1 MNDTDPRSE
10 RPVSERPEMERPEIE
25 RKPGDEQRPTHPVEP
40 RDDADTAAAEAAT
53 PAAPETV
60 KAEPVEPALQVPE
73 APAAIPSPVSVNPA
87 ELGPIAPTP
96 VAQAAVASEVP
107 EHMVPEEPVEAP
119 AIPPVESVSPVQRDV
134 MDVAGQVNA
143 QGAAEP
149 HSQPEPEALIQRAP
163 LHAAPHPA
171 PQPSQG
177 PIIIPVSAKEALRP
191 TPVPAPPPKLKKSRG
206 SRSQVVVFLN
216 FLMTVLVFLT
226 MALGGAIYYGLS
238 TFSEQGPSTVN
249 SNFIVKPGWG
259 LGDISR
265 GLEASNL
272 ISDARVFQYVTK
284 SFLRD
289 RTLKAGEYEIKAGA
303 SMKEIVE
310 LMESGKSILYSVTL
324 PEGLTVQ
331 QIFDRLRAD
340 PVLEGDLP
348 TKMPDEGTLRPDTYK
363 FTRGAKRAEIVA
375 QMKAA
380 QSKLVDDIWARRSP
394 DLFLKT
400 KEQFVTLASIV
411 EKETGKADERTLV
424 ASVFLNR
431 LEKKMRLQSD
441 PTIIYGIFGGAGKP
455 SDRPIYQSD
464 LKKMTPYNT
473 YVIDGLPPG
482 PICNPGR
489 AALEAVANPSKT
501 SNLYFVADGTGGHV
515 FAATLEEH
523 NANVKKWR
531 QVEDQQANPTGTDAG
546 ATAPTPAP
554 QQ

>member
-1 MNDTDPRSE
+1 MNDRVNDMDPKSE
-10 RPVSERPEMERPEIE
+10 RE
-25 RKPGDEQRPTHPVEP
+25 PGNEPRPTHPVDAPAVAPAEP
-40 RDDADTAAAEAAT
+40 HLEAAAREPAASDRAYEQARSAPIP
-53 PAAPETV
+53 PAAP
-60 KAEPVEPALQVPE
+60 VP
-73 APAAIPSPVSVNPA
+73 PAAPSPA
-87 ELGPIAPTP
+87 EITPGDLGPIAAVPSPAAPTTANETP
-96 VAQAAVASEVP
+96 AEPASPEPPAGDREPSREASEEFVAEPNPSQQAAAAS
-107 EHMVPEEPVEAP
+107 
-119 AIPPVESVSPVQRDV
+119 
-134 MDVAGQVNA
+134 AGV
-143 QGAAEP
+143 
-149 HSQPEPEALIQRAP
+149 RAGG
-163 LHAAPHPA
+163 
-171 PQPSQG
+171 QTGGQQSQG

-206 SRSQVVVFLN
+206 SRSQVVVFMN
-216 FLMTVLVFLT
+216 FVMTILVFLT
-226 MALGGAIYYGLS
+226 IALGGIIYYGLS

-265 GLEASNL
+265 GLEASGL

-284 SFLRD
+284 SFLRN

-340 PVLEGDLP
+340 PVLEGELP
-348 TKMPDEGTLRPDTYK
+348 AKMPDEGTLRPDTYK
-363 FTRGAKRAEIVA
+363 FTRGAKRSEIVA

-380 QSKLVDDIWARRSP
+380 QTKLVDDLWAKRSP

-441 PTIIYGIFGGAGKP
+441 PTVIYGIFGGEGKP

-489 AALEAVANPSKT
+489 AALEAVANPSRT
-501 SNLYFVADGTGGHV
+501 NDLYFVADGTGGHV

-531 QVEDQQANPTGTDAG
+531 QVEEQQTNPTGTDAG
-546 ATAPTPAP
+546 ATAPAPTP

>member
-1 MNDTDPRSE
+1 MNDIDPKRE
-10 RPVSERPEMERPEIE
+10 RE
-25 RKPGDEQRPTHPVEP
+25 PGDEQRPTHPV
-40 RDDADTAAAEAAT
+40 DADADAGKANFDAAAQVNSEA
-53 PAAPETV
+53 V
-60 KAEPVEPALQVPE
+60 KAEPVETVATTPDV
-73 APAAIPSPVSVNPA
+73 PAAIPSPAAINPA

-96 VAQAAVASEVP
+96 AAQAAVEN
-107 EHMVPEEPVEAP
+107 EAP
-119 AIPPVESVSPVQRDV
+119 AAETPAAAVPVPQAPAVEIEPRKEAEASPAEAGSVPPAPSEPEPLRD
-134 MDVAGQVNA
+134 QVKPQA
-143 QGAAEP
+143 S
-149 HSQPEPEALIQRAP
+149 SQPVPP
-163 LHAAPHPA
+163 SAPH
-171 PQPSQG
+171 PSQG

-216 FLMTVLVFLT
+216 FVMTVLVFLT
-226 MALGGAIYYGLS
+226 IALGGAIYYGLS
-238 TFSEQGPSTVN
+238 TFSEKGPTTVN

-259 LGDISR
+259 VGDISR
-265 GLEASNL
+265 GLEASGL

-284 SFLRD
+284 SYLHN

-340 PVLEGDLP
+340 PVLDGDLP
-348 TKMPDEGTLRPDTYK
+348 AKMPDEGTLRPDTYK
-363 FTRGAKRAEIVA
+363 FTRGAKRSEIVA

-380 QSKLVDDIWARRSP
+380 QTKLVDDLWAKRSP
-394 DLFLKT
+394 DLFIKT

-411 EKETGKADERTLV
+411 EKETGKPDERTLV

-441 PTIIYGIFGGAGKP
+441 PTVIYGIFGGEGKP

-464 LKKMTPYNT
+464 LKKLTPYNT

-501 SNLYFVADGTGGHV
+501 NDLYFVADGTGGHV

-523 NANVKKWR
+523 NANVRKWR
-531 QVEDQQANPTGTDAG
+531 QVEEQQTNPTGTDAG
-546 ATAPTPAP
+546 ATAPTPAT

>member
-1 MNDTDPRSE
+1 MNDIDPKN
-10 RPVSERPEMERPEIE
+10 ERPESE
-25 RKPGDEQRPTHPVEP
+25 RKPGDEQRPTPAV
-40 RDDADTAAAEAAT
+40 DANADAGKANAE
-53 PAAPETV
+53 PAAPAIPEV
-60 KAEPVEPALQVPE
+60 VRDEPVEAVTPTPYM
-73 APAAIPSPVSVNPA
+73 PAAIPSPAAINPA
-87 ELGPIAPTP
+87 ELGPIAPKP
-96 VAQAAVASEVP
+96 AVQAAVENETPAAVTPVP
-107 EHMVPEEPVEAP
+107 QAPSVE
-119 AIPPVESVSPVQRDV
+119 I
-134 MDVAGQVNA
+134 
-143 QGAAEP
+143 EP
-149 HSQPEPEALIQRAP
+149 HVDAEVDPAEAESIPAAPPEPEPVREPVKPQAASQP
-163 LHAAPHPA
+163 LHPSASH
-171 PQPSQG
+171 QSQG

-191 TPVPAPPPKLKKSRG
+191 APVPAPPQKVKKSRG
-206 SRSQVVVFLN
+206 SRSQIVVFLN
-216 FLMTVLVFLT
+216 FVMTVLVFLT
-226 MALGGAIYYGLS
+226 VALGGAIYYGLS
-238 TFSEQGPSTVN
+238 TFSEQGPSSVN

-284 SFLRD
+284 SFLRN

-340 PVLEGDLP
+340 PILEGDLP
-348 TKMPDEGTLRPDTYK
+348 AKMPDEGTLRPDTYK

-380 QSKLVDDIWARRSP
+380 QSKLVDDLWARRSP

-464 LKKMTPYNT
+464 LKKVTPYNT

-501 SNLYFVADGTGGHV
+501 NNLYFVADGTGGHV

-531 QVEDQQANPTGTDAG
+531 AVEDQQTNPTGTDAG

>member
-1 MNDTDPRSE
+1 
-10 RPVSERPEMERPEIE
+10 ME
-25 RKPGDEQRPTHPVEP
+25 
-40 RDDADTAAAEAAT
+40 
-53 PAAPETV
+53 
-60 KAEPVEPALQVPE
+60 
-73 APAAIPSPVSVNPA
+73 
-87 ELGPIAPTP
+87 
-96 VAQAAVASEVP
+96 
-107 EHMVPEEPVEAP
+107 
-119 AIPPVESVSPVQRDV
+119 
-134 MDVAGQVNA
+134 VAGQVPA

-149 HSQPEPEALIQRAP
+149 LSQPELEASTQRAP

-171 PQPSQG
+171 PPPSQG

-226 MALGGAIYYGLS
+226 IALAGAIYYGLS

-340 PVLEGDLP
+340 TVLEGDLP
-348 TKMPDEGTLRPDTYK
+348 AKMPDEGTLRPDTYK

-394 DLFLKT
+394 ELFLKT

-531 QVEDQQANPTGTDAG
+531 QVEDQQTSPTGTDAG
-546 ATAPTPAP
+546 ATAPAAAP

>member
-1 MNDTDPRSE
+1 MNDIDPK
-10 RPVSERPEMERPEIE
+10 SERPEFE
-25 RKPGDEQRPTHPVEP
+25 RKPGDELRPVASV
-40 RDDADTAAAEAAT
+40 DGKAET
-53 PAAPETV
+53 VSEVPAAPANSETV
-60 KAEPVEPALQVPE
+60 RSEPVEHVPAAVHPEVPV
-73 APAAIPSPVSVNPA
+73 AIPSPAEITPA
-87 ELGPIAPTP
+87 DLGPIAPTP
-96 VAQAAVASEVP
+96 VAQAAVESEAPVTEATGSQADAAP
-107 EHMVPEEPVEAP
+107 QANAVGIERPVEAEAAAPVAP
-119 AIPPVESVSPVQRDV
+119 ADPIVES
-134 MDVAGQVNA
+134 A
-143 QGAAEP
+143 
-149 HSQPEPEALIQRAP
+149 PEPAKP
-163 LHAAPHPA
+163 AAAAQPASHPA
-171 PQPSQG
+171 PPPSQG

-226 MALGGAIYYGLS
+226 IALGGAIYYGLS

-340 PVLEGDLP
+340 TVLEGELP
-348 TKMPDEGTLRPDTYK
+348 AKMPDEGTLRPDTYK

-380 QSKLVDDIWARRSP
+380 QTKLVDDIWARRSP

-501 SNLYFVADGTGGHV
+501 NNLYFVADGTGGHV
-515 FAATLEEH
+515 FASTLEEH

-531 QVEDQQANPTGTDAG
+531 QVEDQQTNPTGTDAG
-546 ATAPTPAP
+546 ATAPAPAP

>member
-1 MNDTDPRSE
+1 MA
-10 RPVSERPEMERPEIE
+10 PVPP
-25 RKPGDEQRPTHPVEP
+25 
-40 RDDADTAAAEAAT
+40 
-53 PAAPETV
+53 
-60 KAEPVEPALQVPE
+60 L
-73 APAAIPSPVSVNPA
+73 
-87 ELGPIAPTP
+87 PTP
-96 VAQAAVASEVP
+96 PSA
-107 EHMVPEEPVEAP
+107 
-119 AIPPVESVSPVQRDV
+119 
-134 MDVAGQVNA
+134 
-143 QGAAEP
+143 P
-149 HSQPEPEALIQRAP
+149 HS
-163 LHAAPHPA
+163 A
-171 PQPSQG
+171 PQQSQG

-191 TPVPAPPPKLKKSRG
+191 TPVPAPPQKLRKSRG

-216 FLMTVLVFLT
+216 FVMTVLVFLT
-226 MALGGAIYYGLS
+226 IALGGAIYYGLA

-265 GLEASNL
+265 GLEASGI

-284 SFLRD
+284 SFLRN

-310 LMESGKSILYSVTL
+310 LLESGKSILYSVTL

-340 PVLEGDLP
+340 TVLEGDLP
-348 TKMPDEGTLRPDTYK
+348 PKMPDEGTLRPDTYK

-380 QSKLVDDIWARRSP
+380 QTKLVDDLWARRSP
-394 DLFLKT
+394 DLFLKS
-400 KEQFVTLASIV
+400 KEQFITLASIV

-424 ASVFLNR
+424 ASVFINR

-441 PTIIYGIFGGAGKP
+441 PTVIYGIFGGAGKP
-455 SDRPIYQSD
+455 SDRPIFQSD
-464 LKKMTPYNT
+464 LKKLTPYNT
-473 YVIDGLPPG
+473 YAIDGLPPA

-501 SNLYFVADGTGGHV
+501 NYLYFVADGTGGHV

-531 QVEDQQANPTGTDAG
+531 QVEDQQTNPTGTDAG
-546 ATAPTPAP
+546 ATATQPAT

>member
-1 MNDTDPRSE
+1 MNDIDPK
-10 RPVSERPEMERPEIE
+10 SERPESE
-25 RKPGDEQRPTHPVEP
+25 RKPGDEQRPTRPVDASADAEVAAPVDPEAVKVEP
-40 RDDADTAAAEAAT
+40 IEAAPAT
-53 PAAPETV
+53 PAS
-60 KAEPVEPALQVPE
+60 E
-73 APAAIPSPVSVNPA
+73 APAAIPSPAAINPA

-96 VAQAAVASEVP
+96 AAQAAVENETPAAETP
-107 EHMVPEEPVEAP
+107 AEATPVLQAP
-119 AIPPVESVSPVQRDV
+119 AVEIEPRAEAEASPAEAESIPAVP
-134 MDVAGQVNA
+134 
-143 QGAAEP
+143 
-149 HSQPEPEALIQRAP
+149 PEPEPVREPVKPQ
-163 LHAAPHPA
+163 AASQPVHPSA
-171 PQPSQG
+171 PQQSQG

-191 TPVPAPPPKLKKSRG
+191 APVPAPPQKLRKSRG

-216 FLMTVLVFLT
+216 FVMTVLVFLT
-226 MALGGAIYYGLS
+226 VALGGAIYYGLS
-238 TFSEQGPSTVN
+238 TFSEQGPSSVN

-265 GLEASNL
+265 GLEASGI

-284 SFLRD
+284 SFLRN

-331 QIFDRLRAD
+331 QIFDRLRTD
-340 PVLEGDLP
+340 TVLEGDLP
-348 TKMPDEGTLRPDTYK
+348 AKMPDEGTLRPDTYK

-380 QSKLVDDIWARRSP
+380 QSKLVDDLWARRAP
-394 DLFLKT
+394 DLMLKS
-400 KEQFVTLASIV
+400 KEQFITLASIV

-431 LEKKMRLQSD
+431 LEKRMRLQSD
-441 PTIIYGIFGGAGKP
+441 PTVIYGIFGGAGKP
-455 SDRPIYQSD
+455 SDRPIFQSD

-473 YVIDGLPPG
+473 YAIDGLPPG

-501 SNLYFVADGTGGHV
+501 NNLYFVADGTGGHV
-515 FAATLEEH
+515 FAATLDEH

-531 QVEDQQANPTGTDAG
+531 QVEDQQTNPTGTDAG

>member
-1 MNDTDPRSE
+1 MNDIDPKS
-10 RPVSERPEMERPEIE
+10 ERPEIE
-25 RKPGDEQRPTHPVEP
+25 RKPGDEQRATHPV
-40 RDDADTAAAEAAT
+40 DAGADAEKPTADAAT
-53 PAAPETV
+53 PVSPEPVTI
-60 KAEPVEPALQVPE
+60 EPVEAAPAAAISE
-73 APAAIPSPVSVNPA
+73 ASAAIPSPAAINPA

-96 VAQAAVASEVP
+96 VAQAAVESEVSAAETPASAAPFTPAP
-107 EHMVPEEPVEAP
+107 EVEIEPERVAEPAAAVSA
-119 AIPPVESVSPVQRDV
+119 AATESVSL
-134 MDVAGQVNA
+134 
-143 QGAAEP
+143 
-149 HSQPEPEALIQRAP
+149 PEPEPEHEPVKPQ
-163 LHAAPHPA
+163 AAAQPTSPAVPH
-171 PQPSQG
+171 PSQG

-191 TPVPAPPPKLKKSRG
+191 APVPAPPPKLRKSRG

-216 FLMTVLVFLT
+216 FVMTVLVFLT
-226 MALGGAIYYGLS
+226 VALGGAIYYGLS
-238 TFSEQGPSTVN
+238 TFSEQGPSPVN

-265 GLEASNL
+265 GLEASGL

-284 SFLRD
+284 SFLRN

-340 PVLEGDLP
+340 TVLEGDLP
-348 TKMPDEGTLRPDTYK
+348 AKMPDEGTLRPDTYK

-380 QSKLVDDIWARRSP
+380 QSKLVDDLWARRAP
-394 DLFLKT
+394 DLILKT
-400 KEQFVTLASIV
+400 KEQFITLASIV

-441 PTIIYGIFGGAGKP
+441 PTVIYGIFGGAGKP
-455 SDRPIYQSD
+455 SDRPIFQSD

-501 SNLYFVADGTGGHV
+501 DNLYFVADGTGGHV

-531 QVEDQQANPTGTDAG
+531 QVEDQQTNPTGTDAG

>member
-1 MNDTDPRSE
+1 MNDIDPKSE
-10 RPVSERPEMERPEIE
+10 RE
-25 RKPGDEQRPTHPVEP
+25 PGDEQRTARPVHADAGSSNAGGTPVEP
-40 RDDADTAAAEAAT
+40 SLPSPAERAATEPSHAEPAQPVSAEVGREAAPIVPSPAAINPSELGPIVATPIATAASASEAPAQETAAAESSAH
-53 PAAPETV
+53 
-60 KAEPVEPALQVPE
+60 QVPAVEIEPQPEGVPAGAE
-73 APAAIPSPVSVNPA
+73 ASQPAPDAFEQSSSLPPVPPSPPPS
-87 ELGPIAPTP
+87 TP
-96 VAQAAVASEVP
+96 LS
-107 EHMVPEEPVEAP
+107 
-119 AIPPVESVSPVQRDV
+119 SP
-134 MDVAGQVNA
+134 
-143 QGAAEP
+143 
-149 HSQPEPEALIQRAP
+149 H
-163 LHAAPHPA
+163 
-171 PQPSQG
+171 PSQG

-191 TPVPAPPPKLKKSRG
+191 TPVPEPPQRLKKSRG

-216 FLMTVLVFLT
+216 FVMTVLVFLT
-226 MALGGAIYYGLS
+226 IALGGAIYYGLS

-265 GLEASNL
+265 GLEASGL

-284 SFLRD
+284 SFLRN

-331 QIFDRLRAD
+331 QVFDRLRAD
-340 PVLEGDLP
+340 TVLEGDLP
-348 TKMPDEGTLRPDTYK
+348 AKMPDEGTLRPDTYK
-363 FTRGAKRAEIVA
+363 FTRGAKRGEIVA

-380 QSKLVDDIWARRSP
+380 QAKLVEDLWAKRSP
-394 DLFLKT
+394 DLFIKT

-441 PTIIYGIFGGAGKP
+441 PTVIYGIFGGAGKP

-473 YVIDGLPPG
+473 YVVDGLPPG

-501 SNLYFVADGTGGHV
+501 SDLYFVADGTGGHV

-531 QVEDQQANPTGTDAG
+531 QVEDQQTNPTGTDAG
-546 ATAPTPAP
+546 ATATQPTP

>member
-1 MNDTDPRSE
+1 MNDIDPK
-10 RPVSERPEMERPEIE
+10 SERPESEQ
-25 RKPGDEQRPTHPVEP
+25 KPGDEQRATQAGEAGSDAKNVNPPAAVPPAVEP
-40 RDDADTAAAEAAT
+40 PLAPT
-53 PAAPETV
+53 PSAGLEMPR
-60 KAEPVEPALQVPE
+60 AEPVAEPAPSEAKAENPAPEIARVTVERTAGPGAEPQMEQPGAASQSAPPLDESAQTAGSAPQVP
-73 APAAIPSPVSVNPA
+73 PVRSAA
-87 ELGPIAPTP
+87 G
-96 VAQAAVASEVP
+96 AS
-107 EHMVPEEPVEAP
+107 
-119 AIPPVESVSPVQRDV
+119 S
-134 MDVAGQVNA
+134 G
-143 QGAAEP
+143 
-149 HSQPEPEALIQRAP
+149 
-163 LHAAPHPA
+163 
-171 PQPSQG
+171 QG

-191 TPVPAPPPKLKKSRG
+191 TPVPAPPPKVRKSRG

-216 FLMTVLVFLT
+216 FVMTILVFLSI
-226 MALGGAIYYGLS
+226 ALAGAIYYGLS
-238 TFSEQGPSTVN
+238 TYSDKGPSTVN

-265 GLEASNL
+265 GLEASGL

-284 SFLRD
+284 TYLRN

-303 SMKEIVE
+303 SMMEIVE

-348 TKMPDEGTLRPDTYK
+348 GKLPDEGTLRPDTYK
-363 FTRGAKRAEIVA
+363 FTRGAKRSEIVA

-380 QSKLVDDIWARRSP
+380 QSRLVDDLWSRRAP
-394 DLFLKT
+394 DLLLKT
-400 KEQFVTLASIV
+400 KEEFLTLASIV

-424 ASVFLNR
+424 ASVFINR

-441 PTIIYGIFGGAGKP
+441 PTVIYGIFGGAGKP

-473 YVIDGLPPG
+473 YVVDGLPPG

-501 SNLYFVADGTGGHV
+501 KDLYFVADGTGGHV
-515 FAATLEEH
+515 FAATLDEH
-523 NANVKKWR
+523 NANVRRWR
-531 QVEDQQANPTGTDAG
+531 QLEDQQANPTGTDVG
-546 ATAPTPAP
+546 ATAPEPAT

>member
-1 MNDTDPRSE
+1 MNDIDPKRE
-10 RPVSERPEMERPEIE
+10 RE
-25 RKPGDEQRPTHPVEP
+25 PGDEQRPTHPV
-40 RDDADTAAAEAAT
+40 DADADPGKANVDGAAQVNSEA
-53 PAAPETV
+53 V
-60 KAEPVEPALQVPE
+60 KAEPVETAATTPDV
-73 APAAIPSPVSVNPA
+73 PAAIPSPAAINPA

-96 VAQAAVASEVP
+96 AAQAAVEN
-107 EHMVPEEPVEAP
+107 EAP
-119 AIPPVESVSPVQRDV
+119 ATETPAAAAPVPQAPAVEIEPRKEAEASPAEAGSVPPAPSEPEPVRD
-134 MDVAGQVNA
+134 QVKPQA
-143 QGAAEP
+143 S
-149 HSQPEPEALIQRAP
+149 SQPV
-163 LHAAPHPA
+163 HSSA

-216 FLMTVLVFLT
+216 FVMTVLVFLT
-226 MALGGAIYYGLS
+226 IALGGAIYYGLS
-238 TFSEQGPSTVN
+238 TFSEKGPTTVN

-259 LGDISR
+259 VGDISR
-265 GLEASNL
+265 GLEASGL

-284 SFLRD
+284 SYLRN

-340 PVLEGDLP
+340 PVLDGDLP
-348 TKMPDEGTLRPDTYK
+348 AKMPDEGTLRPDTYK
-363 FTRGAKRAEIVA
+363 FTRGAKRSEIVA

-380 QSKLVDDIWARRSP
+380 QTKLVDDLWAKRSP
-394 DLFLKT
+394 DLFIKT

-411 EKETGKADERTLV
+411 EKETGKPDERTLV

-441 PTIIYGIFGGAGKP
+441 PTVIYGIFGGEGKP

-464 LKKMTPYNT
+464 LRKLTPYNT

-501 SNLYFVADGTGGHV
+501 NDLYFVADGTGGHV

-523 NANVKKWR
+523 NANVRKWR
-531 QVEDQQANPTGTDAG
+531 QVEEQQTNPTGTDAG

>member
-1 MNDTDPRSE
+1 MPVNDMDPKSE
-10 RPVSERPEMERPEIE
+10 RE
-25 RKPGDEQRPTHPVEP
+25 PGDEQRPAPSG
-40 RDDADTAAAEAAT
+40 DAEVVAATDTPAPEAAASVPAESAVSAETAVPAETKMPAIEPDETLTPPVAGPAAT
-53 PAAPETV
+53 
-60 KAEPVEPALQVPE
+60 
-73 APAAIPSPVSVNPA
+73 APA
-87 ELGPIAPTP
+87 
-96 VAQAAVASEVP
+96 
-107 EHMVPEEPVEAP
+107 H
-119 AIPPVESVSPVQRDV
+119 
-134 MDVAGQVNA
+134 AGQA
-143 QGAAEP
+143 Q
-149 HSQPEPEALIQRAP
+149 SQQTPP
-163 LHAAPHPA
+163 PA
-171 PQPSQG
+171 SAG

-191 TPVPAPPPKLKKSRG
+191 APVPAPPPKLRKSRG

-216 FLMTVLVFLT
+216 FVMTILVFLT
-226 MALGGAIYYGLS
+226 IALGGAIYYGLS
-238 TFSEQGPSTVN
+238 TFSEKGPATVN

-265 GLEASNL
+265 GLEASGL
-272 ISDARVFQYVTK
+272 ISDSRVFQYVTK
-284 SFLRD
+284 SYLRN

-331 QIFDRLRAD
+331 QIFDRLRAETA
-340 PVLEGDLP
+340 LEGDLP
-348 TKMPDEGTLRPDTYK
+348 SKLPDEGTLRPDTYK
-363 FTRGAKRAEIVA
+363 FTRGAKRSDIVA

-380 QSKLVDDIWARRSP
+380 QTKLVDDIWSRRSP
-394 DLFLKT
+394 ELALKT
-400 KEQFVTLASIV
+400 KEQFLTLASIV

-431 LEKKMRLQSD
+431 LEKRMRLQSD
-441 PTIIYGIFGGAGKP
+441 PTVIYGIFGGEGKP

-501 SNLYFVADGTGGHV
+501 NDLYFVADGTGGHV
-515 FAATLEEH
+515 FAATLDEH

-531 QVEDQQANPTGTDAG
+531 QIEDQPAAAGGQDGATPPADAG
-546 ATAPTPAP
+546 TQPAA
-554 QQ
+554 Q

>member
-1 MNDTDPRSE
+1 MNDIDPK
-10 RPVSERPEMERPEIE
+10 SERPESE
-25 RKPGDEQRPTHPVEP
+25 RKPGDEQHASRPV
-40 RDDADTAAAEAAT
+40 DARLDAGTAAA
-53 PAAPETV
+53 PVPPES
-60 KAEPVEPALQVPE
+60 ADPVEPAPLTPE
-73 APAAIPSPVSVNPA
+73 VPAAIPSPVSINPA

-96 VAQAAVASEVP
+96 VAQAAVAGDLSA
-107 EHMVPEEPVEAP
+107 HMAP
-119 AIPPVESVSPVQRDV
+119 AEDVPTPPTPPVESVSSAERDV
-134 MDVAGQVNA
+134 IEVAGQSEA
-143 QGAAEP
+143 QRAPEP
-149 HSQPEPEALIQRAP
+149 QPEPAP
-163 LHAAPHPA
+163 LTSRPVPPAVPHPA

-226 MALGGAIYYGLS
+226 VALGGAIYYGLS

-284 SFLRD
+284 SFLRN

-331 QIFDRLRAD
+331 QIFDRLRTD
-340 PVLEGDLP
+340 TVLEGELP
-348 TKMPDEGTLRPDTYK
+348 AKMPDEGTLRPDTYK

-400 KEQFVTLASIV
+400 KEQFLTLASIV

-424 ASVFLNR
+424 ASVFINR

>member
-1 MNDTDPRSE
+1 MNDIDPK
-10 RPVSERPEMERPEIE
+10 SERPESE
-25 RKPGDEQRPTHPVEP
+25 RKPGDELRPTTHPV
-40 RDDADTAAAEAAT
+40 DANADAGKANAEAA
-53 PAAPETV
+53 APVNPEV
-60 KAEPVEPALQVPE
+60 VEEEPVEAVTPAPDV
-73 APAAIPSPVSVNPA
+73 PAAIPSPAAINPA

-96 VAQAAVASEVP
+96 AAQAAVESETPAAETPAAAPPVP
-107 EHMVPEEPVEAP
+107 QAPAVEIEPRVEAEEAP
-119 AIPPVESVSPVQRDV
+119 AEAGSIPAAPPEQEPVREPVKPQ
-134 MDVAGQVNA
+134 
-143 QGAAEP
+143 AA
-149 HSQPEPEALIQRAP
+149 SQPTHPP
-163 LHAAPHPA
+163 APHPG
-171 PQPSQG
+171 QG

-191 TPVPAPPPKLKKSRG
+191 TPVPAPPPKLRKSRG

-216 FLMTVLVFLT
+216 FVMTVLVFLT
-226 MALGGAIYYGLS
+226 IALGGAIYYGLS

-259 LGDISR
+259 VGDISR
-265 GLEASNL
+265 GLEASGL

-284 SFLRD
+284 SFLRN

-340 PVLEGDLP
+340 TVLEGDLP
-348 TKMPDEGTLRPDTYK
+348 AKMPDEGTLRPDTYK
-363 FTRGAKRAEIVA
+363 FTRGAKRSEIVA

-380 QSKLVDDIWARRSP
+380 QSKLVDDLWARRSP

-431 LEKKMRLQSD
+431 LEKRMRLQSD
-441 PTIIYGIFGGAGKP
+441 PTVIYGIFGGAGKP
-455 SDRPIYQSD
+455 SDRPIFQSD

-501 SNLYFVADGTGGHV
+501 NNLYFVADGTGGHV

-531 QVEDQQANPTGTDAG
+531 AVEDQQTNPTGTDAG

>member
-1 MNDTDPRSE
+1 MNDIDPKRE
-10 RPVSERPEMERPEIE
+10 RE
-25 RKPGDEQRPTHPVEP
+25 PGDEQRPTHPV
-40 RDDADTAAAEAAT
+40 DADADAGKANFDAAAQVNSEA
-53 PAAPETV
+53 V
-60 KAEPVEPALQVPE
+60 KAEPVETVATTPDV
-73 APAAIPSPVSVNPA
+73 PAAIPSPATINPA

-96 VAQAAVASEVP
+96 AAQAAVEN
-107 EHMVPEEPVEAP
+107 EAP
-119 AIPPVESVSPVQRDV
+119 AAETPAAAAPVPQAPAVEIEPRKEAEASPAEAGSVPPAPSEPEPLRD
-134 MDVAGQVNA
+134 QVKPQA
-143 QGAAEP
+143 S
-149 HSQPEPEALIQRAP
+149 SQPVPP
-163 LHAAPHPA
+163 SAPH
-171 PQPSQG
+171 PSQG

-216 FLMTVLVFLT
+216 FVMTVLVFLT
-226 MALGGAIYYGLS
+226 IALGGALYYGLS
-238 TFSEQGPSTVN
+238 TFSEKGPTTVN

-259 LGDISR
+259 VGDISR
-265 GLEASNL
+265 GLEASGL

-284 SFLRD
+284 SYLRN

-340 PVLEGDLP
+340 PVLDGDLP
-348 TKMPDEGTLRPDTYK
+348 AKMPDEGTLRPDTYK
-363 FTRGAKRAEIVA
+363 FTRGAKRSEIVA

-380 QSKLVDDIWARRSP
+380 QTKLVDDLWAKRSP
-394 DLFLKT
+394 ELFIKT

-411 EKETGKADERTLV
+411 EKETGKPDERTLV

-441 PTIIYGIFGGAGKP
+441 PTVIYGIFGGEGKP

-464 LKKMTPYNT
+464 LKKLTPYNT

-501 SNLYFVADGTGGHV
+501 NDLYFVADGTGGHV

-523 NANVKKWR
+523 NANVRKWR
-531 QVEDQQANPTGTDAG
+531 QVEEQQTNPTGTDAG
-546 ATAPTPAP
+546 ATAPTPAT

>member
-1 MNDTDPRSE
+1 MNELDPKSE
-10 RPVSERPEMERPEIE
+10 QQ
-25 RKPGDEQRPTHPVEP
+25 PGDEQRPTHPV
-40 RDDADTAAAEAAT
+40 DASVDAGKAAPK
-53 PAAPETV
+53 PAAPADPETA
-60 KAEPVEPALQVPE
+60 KPEPVEPTSAAVPPT
-73 APAAIPSPVSVNPA
+73 AAAAIPSPA
-87 ELGPIAPTP
+87 EITPGDLGPIAPTP
-96 VAQAAVASEVP
+96 ASQAAVEAEASAP
-107 EHMVPEEPVEAP
+107 EA
-119 AIPPVESVSPVQRDV
+119 AATPVESVQAAYAVEVEPPVDAEAKAPAAPSEPVIEPLREPVQ
-134 MDVAGQVNA
+134 
-143 QGAAEP
+143 P
-149 HSQPEPEALIQRAP
+149 
-163 LHAAPHPA
+163 AAPSAQSTAQPVPPSA

-191 TPVPAPPPKLKKSRG
+191 TPVPAPPPKLRKSRG

-216 FLMTVLVFLT
+216 FVMTVLVFLT
-226 MALGGAIYYGLS
+226 VALGGAIYYGLS

-284 SFLRD
+284 SFLRN

-348 TKMPDEGTLRPDTYK
+348 AKMPDEGTLRPDTYK

-380 QSKLVDDIWARRSP
+380 QSKLVDDLWAHRSP
-394 DLFLKT
+394 DLFLKS

-455 SDRPIYQSD
+455 SDRPIFQSD

-501 SNLYFVADGTGGHV
+501 SYLYFVADGTGGHV
-515 FAATLEEH
+515 FATTLDEH

-531 QVEDQQANPTGTDAG
+531 QVEDQQTNPTGTDAG
-546 ATAPTPAP
+546 ATAPTPAT

>member
-1 MNDTDPRSE
+1 MNDIDPKS
-10 RPVSERPEMERPEIE
+10 ERPEIE
-25 RKPGDEQRPTHPVEP
+25 RKPGDEQRATHPVDANADAEKPIADAVTPVSPQPVKIEP
-40 RDDADTAAAEAAT
+40 IEAAPAAAI
-53 PAAPETV
+53 
-60 KAEPVEPALQVPE
+60 PE
-73 APAAIPSPVSVNPA
+73 ASAAIPSPAAINPA
-87 ELGPIAPTP
+87 ELGPIAPTS
-96 VAQAAVASEVP
+96 VAQAAVESEVSAAETPAAAAPITPAP
-107 EHMVPEEPVEAP
+107 EVEIEPERVAEPAAAVSA
-119 AIPPVESVSPVQRDV
+119 AATESVSL
-134 MDVAGQVNA
+134 
-143 QGAAEP
+143 
-149 HSQPEPEALIQRAP
+149 PEPEPEHEPVKPQ
-163 LHAAPHPA
+163 AAAQPTSPAVPH
-171 PQPSQG
+171 PSQG

-191 TPVPAPPPKLKKSRG
+191 APVPAPPPKLRKSRG

-216 FLMTVLVFLT
+216 FVMTVLVFLT
-226 MALGGAIYYGLS
+226 VALGGAIYYGLS
-238 TFSEQGPSTVN
+238 TFSEQGPSPVN

-265 GLEASNL
+265 GLEASGL

-284 SFLRD
+284 SFLRN

-340 PVLEGDLP
+340 TVLEGDLP
-348 TKMPDEGTLRPDTYK
+348 AKMPDEGTLRPDTYK

-380 QSKLVDDIWARRSP
+380 QSKLVDDLWARRAP
-394 DLFLKT
+394 DLMLKT
-400 KEQFVTLASIV
+400 KEQFITLASIV

-441 PTIIYGIFGGAGKP
+441 PTVIYGIFGGAGKP
-455 SDRPIYQSD
+455 SDRPIFQSD

-501 SNLYFVADGTGGHV
+501 DNLYFVADGTGGHV

-531 QVEDQQANPTGTDAG
+531 QVEDQQTNPTGTDAG

>member
-1 MNDTDPRSE
+1 MNDIDPKRE
-10 RPVSERPEMERPEIE
+10 RE
-25 RKPGDEQRPTHPVEP
+25 PGDEQRPTHPV
-40 RDDADTAAAEAAT
+40 DADADAGKANFDAAAQVNSEA
-53 PAAPETV
+53 V
-60 KAEPVEPALQVPE
+60 KAEPVETVATTPDV
-73 APAAIPSPVSVNPA
+73 PAAIPSPATINPA

-96 VAQAAVASEVP
+96 AAQAAVEN
-107 EHMVPEEPVEAP
+107 EAP
-119 AIPPVESVSPVQRDV
+119 AAETPAAAAPVPQAPAVEIEPRKEAEASPAEAGSVPPAPSEPEPLRD
-134 MDVAGQVNA
+134 QVKPQA
-143 QGAAEP
+143 S
-149 HSQPEPEALIQRAP
+149 SQPVPP
-163 LHAAPHPA
+163 SAPH
-171 PQPSQG
+171 PSQG

-216 FLMTVLVFLT
+216 FVMTVLVFLT
-226 MALGGAIYYGLS
+226 IALGGAIYYGLS
-238 TFSEQGPSTVN
+238 TFSEKGPTTVN

-259 LGDISR
+259 VGDISR
-265 GLEASNL
+265 GLEASGL

-284 SFLRD
+284 SYLRN

-340 PVLEGDLP
+340 PVLDGDLP
-348 TKMPDEGTLRPDTYK
+348 AKMPDEGTLRPDTYK
-363 FTRGAKRAEIVA
+363 FTRGAKRSEIVA

-380 QSKLVDDIWARRSP
+380 QTKLVDDLWAKRSP
-394 DLFLKT
+394 ELFIKT

-411 EKETGKADERTLV
+411 EKETGKPDERTLV

-441 PTIIYGIFGGAGKP
+441 PTVIYGIFGGEGKP

-464 LKKMTPYNT
+464 LKKLTPYNT

-501 SNLYFVADGTGGHV
+501 NDLYFVADGTGGHV

-523 NANVKKWR
+523 NANVRKWR
-531 QVEDQQANPTGTDAG
+531 QVEEQQTNPTGTDAG
-546 ATAPTPAP
+546 ATAPTPAT

>member
-1 MNDTDPRSE
+1 MNDIDPKS
-10 RPVSERPEMERPEIE
+10 ERPEIE
-25 RKPGDEQRPTHPVEP
+25 RKPGDEQRATNPV
-40 RDDADTAAAEAAT
+40 DANADAEKPIADAAT
-53 PAAPETV
+53 PVSP
-60 KAEPVEPALQVPE
+60 EPVKIEPIEPAPAAVIPE
-73 APAAIPSPVSVNPA
+73 ASAAIPSPAAINPA

-96 VAQAAVASEVP
+96 VAQAAVESEVSAAETPASAAPFTPAP
-107 EHMVPEEPVEAP
+107 EVEIEPERVAEPAAAVSA
-119 AIPPVESVSPVQRDV
+119 AATESVSL
-134 MDVAGQVNA
+134 
-143 QGAAEP
+143 
-149 HSQPEPEALIQRAP
+149 PEPEPEHEPVKPQ
-163 LHAAPHPA
+163 AAAQPTSPAVPHS
-171 PQPSQG
+171 SQG

-191 TPVPAPPPKLKKSRG
+191 APVPAPPPKLRKSRG

-216 FLMTVLVFLT
+216 FVMTVLVFLT
-226 MALGGAIYYGLS
+226 VALGGAIYYGLS
-238 TFSEQGPSTVN
+238 TFSEQGPSPVN

-265 GLEASNL
+265 GLEASGL

-284 SFLRD
+284 SFLRN

-340 PVLEGDLP
+340 TVLEGDLP
-348 TKMPDEGTLRPDTYK
+348 AKMPDEGTLRPDTYK

-380 QSKLVDDIWARRSP
+380 QSKLVDDLWARRAP
-394 DLFLKT
+394 DLMLKT
-400 KEQFVTLASIV
+400 KEQFITLASIV

-441 PTIIYGIFGGAGKP
+441 PTVIYGIFGGAGKP
-455 SDRPIYQSD
+455 SDRPIFQSD

-501 SNLYFVADGTGGHV
+501 DNLYFVADGTGGHV

-531 QVEDQQANPTGTDAG
+531 QVEDQQTNPTGTDAG

>member
-1 MNDTDPRSE
+1 MPVNDIDPK
-10 RPVSERPEMERPEIE
+10 SERPESE
-25 RKPGDEQRPTHPVEP
+25 RKPGDEQRPTPPV
-40 RDDADTAAAEAAT
+40 DASADAEAEAAEPVNT
-53 PAAPETV
+53 EAV
-60 KAEPVEPALQVPE
+60 KVEPVEAAPATPASE
-73 APAAIPSPVSVNPA
+73 APAAIPSPAAINPA

-96 VAQAAVASEVP
+96 AAQAAVENETPAAEAAPVP
-107 EHMVPEEPVEAP
+107 QAP
-119 AIPPVESVSPVQRDV
+119 AVEIEPRAEAEASSAEAESIP
-134 MDVAGQVNA
+134 
-143 QGAAEP
+143 AAP
-149 HSQPEPEALIQRAP
+149 PEPEPVRETVKPQAASQP
-163 LHAAPHPA
+163 LHPSA
-171 PQPSQG
+171 PQQSQG

-191 TPVPAPPPKLKKSRG
+191 APVPAPPQKLRKSRG
-206 SRSQVVVFLN
+206 SRSQVVVFHN
-216 FLMTVLVFLT
+216 FVMTVLVFLT
-226 MALGGAIYYGLS
+226 VALGGAIYYGLS
-238 TFSEQGPSTVN
+238 TFSEQGPSSVN

-265 GLEASNL
+265 GLEASGI

-284 SFLRD
+284 SFLRN

-331 QIFDRLRAD
+331 QIFDRLRTD
-340 PVLEGDLP
+340 TVLEGDLP
-348 TKMPDEGTLRPDTYK
+348 AKMPDEGTLRPDTYK

-380 QSKLVDDIWARRSP
+380 QAKLVDDLWARRAP
-394 DLFLKT
+394 DLLLKS
-400 KEQFVTLASIV
+400 KEQFITLASIV

-431 LEKKMRLQSD
+431 LEKRMRLQSD
-441 PTIIYGIFGGAGKP
+441 PTVIYGIFGGAGKP
-455 SDRPIYQSD
+455 SDRPIFQSD

-473 YVIDGLPPG
+473 YAIDGLPPG

-501 SNLYFVADGTGGHV
+501 NNLYFVADGTGGHV
-515 FAATLEEH
+515 FAATLDEH

-531 QVEDQQANPTGTDAG
+531 QVEDQQTNPTGTDAG